1 MFDRLNVCGVEQ
13 PYAVPQIGQF
23 QFEQAFIHV
32 IIGKVYQDFVVGGDL
47 MKVLVINSGSSSLK
61 YKVFDMTDERVLA
74 SGLVEKIGVAGDLQP
89 VTYQPTGRD
98 KIKAEESLPTHRDA
112 LQYVLNQLS
121 DPEVGVLG
129 SLSEIRAV
137 GHRVLHGKEIFTK
150 STLIGEKEI
159 EALKTLIEVGPLH
172 MPANI
177 GGIEACMA
185 LMPGVPQ
192 IAVFDTA
199 FHQTMPKAAYLYAL
213 PYEYYE
219 RFGIRKYG
227 FHGTSH
233 RYLTLRTAELM
244 GKKPEDINLITCH
257 LGNGSSLAAI
267 KGGKCYDTSMGFTP
281 LEGLVMGTRC
291 GDIDP
296 AVIPF
301 LGNKLNLTWDEL
313 DTLMNKKS
321 GLLGLSGVSSDMRD
335 LGAAREQGNERAQIA
350 FDVFIHRLVSYIG
363 AYYVE
368 LGGADAIVFAGG
380 IGENDWEVRDL
391 VCERLAVL
399 GVSID
404 RGLNRRVRGQEVKL
418 STEDSAIEIW
428 VVPTDEELMIARDT
442 AALAR
447 ELVKA

>member
-1 MFDRLNVCGVEQ
+1 
-13 PYAVPQIGQF
+13 
-23 QFEQAFIHV
+23 
-32 IIGKVYQDFVVGGDL
+32 
-47 MKVLVINSGSSSLK
+47 MKILVINSGSSSLK
-61 YKVFDMTDERVLA
+61 YKVFDMTDESVLA
-74 SGLVEKIGVAGDLQP
+74 SGLVEKIGIAGDSQL

-98 KIKAEESLPTHRDA
+98 KIRGEESLPTHRDA
-112 LQYVLNQLS
+112 LRHVLNQLS
-121 DPEVGVLG
+121 DPEVGVVD

-137 GHRVLHGKEIFTK
+137 GHRVLHGKELFTE
-150 STLIGEKEI
+150 STLITEKEV
-159 EALKTLIEVGPLH
+159 ELLKTLIEVGPLH

-192 IAVFDTA
+192 VAVFDTA

-219 RFGIRKYG
+219 RFGIRRYG

-233 RYLTLRTAELM
+233 RYLTQRTAELM
-244 GKKPEDINLITCH
+244 GKSPDEINLITCH
-257 LGNGSSLAAI
+257 LGNGSSLAAV

-296 AVIPF
+296 AIIPF
-301 LGNKLNLTWDEL
+301 LGNKLNLSWDEL

-335 LGAAREQGNERAQIA
+335 LGAAREQGNELAQIA
-350 FDVFIHRLVSYIG
+350 FDVFMHRLVAYIG

-380 IGENDWEVRDL
+380 IGENDSEVREL

-404 RGLNRRVRGQEVKL
+404 RELNRSVRSREVKL
-418 STEDSAIEIW
+418 STEDSAIEVW

-442 AALAR
+442 LALSKEVVQA
-447 ELVKA
+447 